1 MMLPIKN
8 LLEDKYLKI
17 TAVVFHIW
25 ATVMMLMPSSGLP
38 SVDIPYIDKFA
49 HFGIYALFLL
59 LWAFAFF
66 KTFAEGR
73 WSIWVLFGT
82 LFVYGMVVEF
92 IQGRWVPD
100 RSFDRMDMLANL
112 IGLVIGYVVFYIMKP
127 FWSSKK

>member
-1 MMLPIKN
+1 MMPPIKN
-8 LLEDKYLKI
+8 LLEHKYLKI
-17 TAVVFHIW
+17 TAVVFQIW

-38 SVDIPYIDKFA
+38 SIDIPYIDKFA
-49 HFGIYALFLL
+49 HFGIYALFFL
-59 LWAFAFF
+59 LWAFAFI

-73 WSIWVLFGT
+73 WSIWALFGT

-112 IGLVIGYVVFYIMKP
+112 IGLVMGYIVFYIMKP
-127 FWSSKK
+127 FWPSKK